1 MFGFNKQK
9 QTFIP
14 LTDSVKPS
22 DKELK
27 YFQNIALIVARMQQ
41 GPIPVQWFNWAAEY
55 LEIRLWRTPEVGSYV
70 ELDEIV
76 LLNEAAIKWCKDN
89 ESVI

>member
-9 QTFIP
+9 QTSVR
-14 LTDSVKPS
+14 LTDSVKPT
-22 DKELK
+22 DTELK

-41 GPIPVQWFNWAAEY
+41 GPIPVQWFNWSAEY
-55 LEIRLWRTPEVGSYV
+55 LEIRFYRTPSVGSYV

-89 ESVI
+89 GNVV